1 MPPNV
6 WAAYVQNIE
15 QHLAEVTILQ
25 AQAATYGAT
34 AGMKE
39 ARANRQ
45 TWMGYLTMT
54 ARPRIADESQIG
66 SATWKARLQH
76 AGIAVKEVPR

>member
-6 WAAYVQNIE
+6 WAAYVQNID

-45 TWMGYLTMT
+45 SWMSYLMT
-54 ARPRIADESQIG
+54 AARPRIADASQIG
-66 SATWKARLQH
+66 SATWKARLQQS
-76 AGIAVKEVPR
+76 GIAVKEVPK

>member
-6 WAAYVQNIE
+6 WAAYIQNIE

-39 ARANRQ
+39 ARSTRQ
-45 TWMGYLTMT
+45 SWMGYLTQA
-54 ARPRIADESQIG
+54 ARPKDADSSQIG
-66 SATWKARLQH
+66 TVAWKARLGR
-76 AGIAVKEVPR
+76 AGIRVQEVPK